1 MAPLV
6 KVANLKQVIGR
17 KNVLDGLS
25 FELSGGECLGLFGP
39 RGAGKTTLLH
49 ILAGIDRFKSGS
61 VEITG
66 CDIGKCETFK
76 KQLGLVTQERSLFKD
91 LNAYENLEFI
101 SVLKD
106 AGKGNIPELIKRFE
120 LDSILGEPADTLD
133 AGIYQRLSMACA
145 LLNEPLLLI
154 ADDLIND
161 IDPYSKR
168 IVLNELNRFIS
179 GGGSCIWGFS
189 RVEFCSLTSRVGWLE
204 NGLVTLYS
212 PREAQ
217 ELWESR
223 IRLIEQQSG
232 ESDA

>member
-1 MAPLV
+1 MVPLV
-6 KVANLKQVIGR
+6 KVTDLKQVISR

-25 FELSGGECLGLFGP
+25 FEVSAGECFGLFGA

-49 ILAGIDRFKSGS
+49 ILAGIDRFISGS

-66 CDIGKCETFK
+66 CDIRKSEAFK
-76 KQLGLVTQERSLFKD
+76 KQLGLVTQERSLFRD
-91 LNAYENLEFI
+91 LNVYENLEFI

-106 AGKGNIPELIKRFE
+106 AGKGDIPDLIKRFE
-120 LDSILGEPADTLD
+120 LDNILGEPAGTLD

-145 LLNEPLLLI
+145 LLNKPRLLI

-161 IDPYSKR
+161 IDPYSRR
-168 IVLNELNRFIS
+168 IILKELNSFIS
-179 GGGSCIWGFS
+179 AGGACIWSFS

-204 NGLVTLYS
+204 NGLVALYS
-212 PREAQ
+212 PREAE
-217 ELWESR
+217 ELWDSR
-223 IRLIEQQSG
+223 IRIIELQSG

>member
-66 CDIGKCETFK
+66 CDIRKCETFK